1 MISKVKGVL
10 SSTVAASERSVAVG
24 ENNYGDIHIGDVHNE
39 GVDKE
44 VLHEIRDGLQ
54 QLISAQVNNPP
65 LIDAAETLTRDEL
78 DEERNQD
85 VDDIAK
91 LLTQHKTHSALEL
104 FTGLYER
111 VASTASPKI
120 RFRIKANIGI
130 CHYIME
136 NEAKAAE
143 YLIEAFSEAPT
154 EPKAIANKVLALILQ
169 NKWAIAYE
177 FGKKQLELDPNNA
190 ALAGYVI
197 QASKYINEIKNPLAI
212 IPRKLK
218 THVHILVGLVI
229 FYQYKKNS
237 EKWWEIAIK
246 GNLKYPDDYELQQY
260 SALAKLEKVFQGLT
274 DNNGRHTSLQEEQT
288 LRSIAT
294 MFEDKWEKAKESESG
309 LRQEDKNTAIHLF
322 QIYLLLMEHD
332 RIAELVNQ
340 IIELKSEDIDFVV
353 DTALM
358 AFQTALLEQTER
370 LLKDIHGNSRADF
383 LKFRVAEVKDNYTFI
398 AEFNEAAFSTFPPGE
413 QIYAKLVKKIA
424 QIKLARRKLN
434 STDFEELLEIAG
446 DDPRSLLLIANNAK
460 IVNKEDISK
469 LAYEKAA
476 FQINSQSHISV
487 RFILSREAFERQ
499 DYAKVIE
506 CLDGYV
512 STQILSFDIRCLCT
526 AFAYIQPVRER
537 ALRFFESL
545 GPNVISN
552 GHIKALNGVLFLN
565 QSAHEKAKTCFEKSL
580 QTDSTDLYA
589 FSGLVNTHLKLNS
602 ENEISVLLS
611 KINPFEMKGDAKY
624 KMHLAQIL
632 AKYGRPKDALAF
644 GYEVLSSNLDNP
656 KLVQLYMGLIL
667 SSPHESIDSSL
678 TVQPD
683 HWIHLTNQYGEE
695 YKFIYGD
702 ENEVCHIS
710 MIGSDHPLVRL
721 SEGLGVGAT
730 FTQEKQFGN
739 IDWTV
744 TNILHKFIHL
754 FQISIGDFENRFPN
768 QTGLWKINI
777 ADKDLTPFLEII
789 KNQALNEQ
797 QKLQG
802 YLANSIPLSFLAKL
816 LGENVIEAAQ
826 RLVAENIQIRAST
839 GNTDEIISAASEL
852 ESNKYTEIVLD
863 TYTAWHVATLDI
875 FRLLKRKYEKIIVS
889 GSVLDD
895 LDGMIEDPTG
905 SFGHERFSLGWQEGQ
920 YYRQESNQE
929 EKAKDIDFIRLQKQ
943 RIVDNCIV
951 EYVSW
956 EIEPS
961 EVAAQVIDMTNQFFW
976 DAAYLARKENR
987 ILVSEDLFYRQW
999 AKLAIATTFETSLD
1013 FILRYLH
1020 SQELISVAELS
1031 NAVLQF
1037 SSWKHAHI
1045 FLRPDILMSVFE
1057 MDESQEL
1064 KRLDRLTDLIGFEDA
1079 DMLSHLIVTTDYIK
1093 LLWEN
1098 VKKESDRTYKAI
1110 GMVLHKLL
1118 RFYPNKSLLIV
1129 TICSDLEPELED
1141 YVITWR
1147 EREGITDEECA
1158 MAHEFILKPEHQFE
1172 GSKEIDYRRVI
1183 FNAKILADKG
1193 GKNSLVGS

>member
-1 MISKVKGVL
+1 MSSKLKGVL
-10 SSTVAASERSVAVG
+10 SSTVEASERSVAVG

-44 VLHEIRDGLQ
+44 VLNEIRNTLQ
-54 QLISAQVNNPP
+54 IISAMVNNPP
-65 LIDAAETLTRDEL
+65 LIEAAETLTRDEL
-78 DEERNQD
+78 DKERNQD
-85 VDDIAK
+85 VDNIAK
-91 LLTQHKTHSALEL
+91 LLIKHKTHSALEL
-104 FTGLYER
+104 FTLLYER

-136 NEAKAAE
+136 NEVKAAE
-143 YLIEAFSEAPT
+143 YLIEAFSEAPA
-154 EPKAIANKVLALILQ
+154 EPKAIANKVFALILQ
-169 NKWAIAYE
+169 NKWVIAYE

-197 QASKYINEIKNPLAI
+197 QASKYIYEIKNPLAI

-218 THVHILVGLVI
+218 AHSHILVGLII
-229 FYQYKKNS
+229 FYQYRKNL

-246 GNLKYPDDYELQQY
+246 GNLKYPDDYELKQY

-274 DNNGRHTSLQEEQT
+274 DSNGQHPSLQEEQT

-294 MFEDKWEKAKESESG
+294 IFEDKWKEAKESESG

-322 QIYLLLMEHD
+322 QIYLLVMEHN
-332 RIAELVNQ
+332 RIAELVNE
-340 IIELKSEDIDFVV
+340 IIELKNEDIDFVV

-358 AFQTALLEQTER
+358 AFQATLLEQTER
-370 LLKDIHGNSRADF
+370 LLIDIHGNSRADF

-398 AEFNEAAFSTFPPGE
+398 AEFDEAAFSTFPHGE
-413 QIYAKLVKKIA
+413 QIYAKLVKKIV

-460 IVNKEDISK
+460 IVKKEDISK

-476 FQINSQSHISV
+476 FQVNPQSHISV

-545 GPNVISN
+545 GPIVISN

-565 QSAHEKAKTCFEKSL
+565 QSAHEKAKTCFEQSL
-580 QTDSTDLYA
+580 KTDSTDLYA
-589 FSGLVNTHLKLNS
+589 FSGLINTHLKLNS
-602 ENEISVLLS
+602 ENEITALLS
-611 KINPFEMKGDAKY
+611 KINPFEMKGDASY
-624 KMHLAQIL
+624 KMHLAQML

-656 KLVQLYMGLIL
+656 KLVHLYMGLIL
-667 SSPHESIDSSL
+667 ASPHESINSSL

-683 HWIHLTNQYGEE
+683 HWVHLTNQYGEDF
-695 YKFIYGD
+695 KFIYGD
-702 ENEVCHIS
+702 ENEVCHIP

-721 SEGLGVGAT
+721 SEGLGVGVS
-730 FTQEKQFGN
+730 FTQEKHYGN
-739 IDWTV
+739 ICWTV

-754 FQISIGDFENRFPN
+754 FQISIGDFENRFPD

-777 ADKDLTPFLEII
+777 ADKDFTPFLETI
-789 KNQALNEQ
+789 KNKALNEQ

-802 YLANSIPLSFLAKL
+802 YLANSLPLSFLAKL
-816 LGENVIEAAQ
+816 IGKNVIEAAQ
-826 RLVAENIQIRAST
+826 RLVAENIQIRANT
-839 GNTDEIISAASEL
+839 ANTDEIISSSIEL

-875 FRLLKRKYEKIIVS
+875 FKLLKRKYKNIIVS

-895 LDGMIEDPTG
+895 LDRIIEDAIG
-905 SFGHERFSLGWQEGQ
+905 SFGHESFSLGWQEGQ
-920 YYRQESNQE
+920 YYRQDFNQE
-929 EKAKDIDFIRLQKQ
+929 EKAKDIDFIRVQKK

-987 ILVSEDLFYRQW
+987 ILVTEDLFYRQW

-1013 FILRYLH
+1013 LILRYLH
-1020 SQELISVAELS
+1020 SKEIISVDELS
-1031 NAVLQF
+1031 NAVKQF
-1037 SSWKHAHI
+1037 SSWKHTHI

-1064 KRLDRLTDLIGFEDA
+1064 KSLDRLTDLIGFEEA

-1093 LLWEN
+1093 LLWVN
-1098 VKKESDRTYKAI
+1098 VKKDIERTHRAI
-1110 GMVLHKLL
+1110 DMVLHKLL
-1118 RFYPNKSLLIV
+1118 RFYPNKALLII
-1129 TICSDLEPELED
+1129 TICFDLEPELED

-1147 EREGITDEECA
+1147 EMEGITDEECEI
-1158 MAHEFILKPEHQFE
+1158 AHEFLLKPENSSD
-1172 GSKEIDYRRVI
+1172 GSQEIDYRRVF
-1183 FNAKILADKG
+1183 FNAKIEADKEG
-1193 GKNSLVGS
+1193 NNSLVES